1 MWEKIESFLF
11 DILGLLVPGIVLILG
26 VAFSYFSLISSD
38 SWNYLTQKVNN
49 GSIIV
54 INHVSILLKKFNGG
68 NFLTIILFLILLGY
82 LLGHIVKVFSKIY
95 YDACIIIFDNGIIKL
110 LKYFWASI
118 KKCVKNTFKDYEQ
131 FIDSRPFF
139 EQKHKLKK
147 ILKFEYKVFKG
158 TFIFVRNI
166 FKFILK
172 IFNEALT
179 FKVDS
184 YEPTNEKLVS
194 EVISLINRKYEVNF
208 PNAWYSVYKLSK
220 TIMIHENLKSLGD
233 TFLAKYN
240 LYRSLSFIS
249 FLNIVLT
256 SVLYFFLSE
265 YLNPYANILGP
276 LLLIIHL
283 LFLFTFH
290 EKYKRYFKLC
300 GNETLIALFYFFK
313 KQQ

>member
-38 SWNYLTQKVNN
+38 SWYYLTQKVNN
-49 GSIIV
+49 ESIIV
-54 INHVSILLKKFNGG
+54 INHISILLERFNGG
-68 NFLTIILFLILLGY
+68 NFLIIIIFLILLGY

-95 YDACIIIFDNGIIKL
+95 YGACIIIFDNGIIEL
-110 LKYFWASI
+110 LKYIWASI
-118 KKCVKNTFKDYEQ
+118 KKSVKDTFRDYKQ

-139 EQKHKLKK
+139 EQRYKLKK
-147 ILKFEYKVFKG
+147 MLNFENKFFKV
-158 TFIFVRNI
+158 TFIFVGNI
-166 FKFILK
+166 FKFILG
-172 IFNEALT
+172 IFSEALT

-184 YEPTNEKLVS
+184 YEPANEKLVS
-194 EVISLINRKYEVNF
+194 EVVGLINQKYEVDF
-208 PNAWYSVYKLSK
+208 PKKWYSVYKLSK
-220 TIMIHENLKSLGD
+220 TIITHENLKSLGD

-256 SVLYFFLSE
+256 CVLYFFLSE

>member
-38 SWNYLTQKVNN
+38 SWYYLTQKVNN

-54 INHVSILLKKFNGG
+54 INHVSILLERFNGG
-68 NFLTIILFLILLGY
+68 NFLIIIIFLILLGY
-82 LLGHIVKVFSKIY
+82 LLGHLVKVFSKIY
-95 YDACIIIFDNGIIKL
+95 YGACIIIFDNGIIEL
-110 LKYFWASI
+110 LKYIWASI
-118 KKCVKNTFKDYEQ
+118 KKCAKDIFRDYKQ
-131 FIDSRPFF
+131 FIDSRTFF
-139 EQKHKLKK
+139 EQRYKLKK
-147 ILKFEYKVFKG
+147 MLKFEYKVFKV
-158 TFIFVRNI
+158 TFIFVKNI
-166 FKFILK
+166 FKFISN

-184 YEPTNEKLVS
+184 YEPANEKLVS
-194 EVISLINRKYEVNF
+194 EVASLINQKYEVDF
-208 PNAWYSVYKLSK
+208 PIKWYSVYKLSK
-220 TIMIHENLKSLGD
+220 TIMTHENLKSLGD

-256 SVLYFFLSE
+256 CVMYFFFSE
-265 YLNPYANILGP
+265 HLNPYANILCP
-276 LLLIIHL
+276 LLLIMHL